1 MSTINLTSRIGL
13 NAAQLR
19 DRITVLGEQV
29 STGRKGKTHAALG
42 SDAPKAMDLRAE
54 IGRRE
59 TYQTTITQTLSK
71 IRVSQDV
78 LDRIG
83 AIAQKFT
90 ASTAKLMGAAKPE
103 EIQIQAAQAEAAMVE
118 VATLLNEQLNGEYL
132 FGGSDSH
139 NPPIP
144 NPQTIAT
151 QLGGMGREIKNKVA
165 SLNGSNVATVLADT
179 KSLAQS
185 NGATVTPFSDF
196 LRTTTWAGTTPYA
209 VGDLIVNNGNIYR
222 ATTAGNSAVAGGPT
236 GQVNGISDGTVTWD
250 WVEEGSVP
258 GATEA
263 RTNIL
268 GNDNDRVA
276 YGIHANRNA
285 AIVSTGE
292 TTGSWAR
299 DLLRGLASIAGLT
312 PEKAQLGNDYT
323 TFVTTVRKGLES
335 SVDALALE
343 RGSLGLTEARLQ
355 SMAAFHESVSTSLT
369 LQLSNLEEVDMA
381 KTITSFQTTQS
392 QLEAS
397 YRALAISQQLSLT
410 RFL

>member
-1 MSTINLTSRIGL
+1 MSSINLTARIGL
-13 NAAQLR
+13 NATQLR
-19 DRITVLGEQV
+19 DRITVLGEQI
-29 STGRKGKTHAALG
+29 STGRKGKTYAAVG
-42 SDAPKAMDLRAE
+42 ADAPKALNLRSE
-54 IGRRE
+54 INRRE
-59 TYQTTITQTLSK
+59 TYQSTINQTLSK
-71 IRVSQDV
+71 IGVSQDV

-90 ASTAKLMGAAKPE
+90 ANTAKLMGAAKPE
-103 EIQIQAAQAEAAMVE
+103 EIQIQAAQAEAAMLE

-144 NPQTIAT
+144 KPQEITT
-151 QLGGMGREIKNKVA
+151 SGMGAAIKTKVGTL
-165 SLNGSNVATVLADT
+165 SGSNVTDVLDDT
-179 KSLAQS
+179 KTLAQS
-185 NGATVTPFSDF
+185 NAAGTTPFSYF
-196 LRTTTWAGTTPYA
+196 LSARTWAGSTPYA
-209 VGDLIVNNGNIYR
+209 VGDLVVSNGNIYR
-222 ATTAGNSAVAGGPT
+222 ATQAGTSNATGGPT
-236 GQVNGISDGTVTWD
+236 GNGTGIIDSGAKWDYVQPGTVA
-250 WVEEGSVP
+250 

-263 RTNIL
+263 RVNIL

-335 SVDALALE
+335 AVDALALE

-355 SMAAFHESVSTSLT
+355 SMASFHESVSTSLT

>member
-1 MSTINLTSRIGL
+1 MSNINLTGRISL
-13 NAAQLR
+13 NATQLR
-19 DRITVLGEQV
+19 DRITVLGEQI
-29 STGRKGKTHAALG
+29 STGRRGKTYAAVG
-42 SDAPKAMDLRAE
+42 TDAPKAMDLRAE

-59 TYQTTITQTLSK
+59 TYQSTITQTLSK

-90 ASTAKLMGAAKPE
+90 ANTAKLMGAAKPE

-144 NPQTIAT
+144 KPQEITT
-151 QLGGMGREIKNKVA
+151 SGMGAAIKTKVGTL
-165 SLNGSNVATVLADT
+165 SGSNVTDVLDDT
-179 KSLAQS
+179 KTLAQS
-185 NGATVTPFSDF
+185 NAAGTTPFSYF
-196 LRTTTWAGTTPYA
+196 LSARTWAGSTPYA
-209 VGDLIVNNGNIYR
+209 VGDLVVSNGNIYR
-222 ATTAGNSAVAGGPT
+222 ATQAGTSNATGGPT
-236 GQVNGISDGTVTWD
+236 GNGTGIIDSGAKWDYVQPGTVA
-250 WVEEGSVP
+250 

-263 RTNIL
+263 RVNIL

-285 AIVSTGE
+285 TIVSTGE

-335 SVDALALE
+335 AVDALALE

-355 SMAAFHESVSTSLT
+355 SMASFHESVSTSLT

>member
-1 MSTINLTSRIGL
+1 MTNINLTTRISL
-13 NAAQLR
+13 NATQLR
-19 DRITVLGEQV
+19 DRITVLGEQI
-29 STGRKGKTHAALG
+29 STGRRGRTYAAIG
-42 SDAPKAMDLRAE
+42 SDSPKAMDLRAE

-59 TYQTTITQTLSK
+59 TYQATISQTLSK

-90 ASTAKLMGAAKPE
+90 ANTAKLMGAAKPE
-103 EIQIQAAQAEAAMVE
+103 EIQVQAAQAEAAMLE
-118 VATLLNEQLNGEYL
+118 VATLLNEQMNGEYL

-144 NPQTIAT
+144 NPGAIAT
-151 QLGGMGREIKNKVA
+151 SGMGAAIKTKVGTL
-165 SLNGSNVATVLADT
+165 SGSNVAAVLADT

-185 NGATVTPFSDF
+185 DAVGTTPFSVF
-196 LRTTTWAGTTPYA
+196 L
-209 VGDLIVNNGNIYR
+209 
-222 ATTAGNSAVAGGPT
+222 ST
-236 GQVNGISDGTVTWD
+236 G
-250 WVEEGSVP
+250 P

-285 AIVSTGE
+285 AVKSSGE

-312 PEKAQLGNDYT
+312 PEKAQLGDDYT
-323 TFVTTVRKGLES
+323 TFVTTVRKGLDS
-335 SVDALALE
+335 AADALALE
-343 RGSLGLTEARLQ
+343 RGSLGLTEARLE
-355 SMAAFHESVSTSLT
+355 SMASLQESVSTSLT

>member
-1 MSTINLTSRIGL
+1 MSNINLTARISL
-13 NAAQLR
+13 NATQLR
-19 DRITVLGEQV
+19 DRITVLGEQI
-29 STGRKGKTHAALG
+29 STGRKGKTYAAVG
-42 SDAPKAMDLRAE
+42 TDAPKALNLRSE
-54 IGRRE
+54 INRRE
-59 TYQTTITQTLSK
+59 TYQTTINQTLSK
-71 IRVSQDV
+71 IGVSQDV
-78 LDRIG
+78 LNRIG
-83 AIAQKFT
+83 EIAQKFNANT
-90 ASTAKLMGAAKPE
+90 ARLLGAAKPE
-103 EIQIQAAQAEAAMVE
+103 EIQIQAAQAQAAMVE

-144 NPQTIAT
+144 NPQAIAT
-151 QLGGMGREIKNKVA
+151 SGMGAQIITAVGTL
-165 SLNGSNVATVLADT
+165 SGSNVATVLADT

-196 LRTTTWAGTTPYA
+196 LRTTQWAGTTPYA

-222 ATTAGNSAVAGGPT
+222 ATTAGNSAAAGGPT
-236 GQVNGISDGTVTWD
+236 GTGTGIGDGTATWD
-250 WVEEGSVP
+250 WVKAGSIA
-258 GATEA
+258 GATEP
-263 RTNIL
+263 RVNIL

-312 PEKAQLGNDYT
+312 PDKAQLGNDYT

-335 SVDALALE
+335 AVDALALE

-355 SMAAFHESVSTSLT
+355 GMASFHESVSTSLT

>member
-1 MSTINLTSRIGL
+1 MSTINLTARISL
-13 NAAQLR
+13 NATQLR
-19 DRITVLGEQV
+19 DRITVLGEQI
-29 STGRKGKTHAALG
+29 STGRKGKTYAEVG
-42 SDAPKAMDLRAE
+42 TDTPKAINLRSE

-59 TYQTTITQTLSK
+59 TYQTTINQTLSK
-71 IRVSQDV
+71 IGVSQDV

-83 AIAQKFT
+83 AIAQKVT
-90 ASTAKLMGAAKPE
+90 ANTARLLGAAKPE

-151 QLGGMGREIKNKVA
+151 SGMGAAIKTQVA
-165 SLNGSNVATVLADT
+165 SLNGSNVTSVTNATKT
-179 KSLAQS
+179 LAQS
-185 NGATVTPFSDF
+185 NAAGTTPFSDF
-196 LRTTTWAGTTPYA
+196 LSAKTWAGSTPYV

-222 ATTAGNSAVAGGPT
+222 ATTAGNSAAAGGPT

-250 WVEEGSVP
+250 WVEEGSVA

-263 RTNIL
+263 RVNIL

-312 PEKAQLGNDYT
+312 PDKAQLGNDYT

-335 SVDALALE
+335 AVDALALE
-343 RGSLGLTEARLQ
+343 RGSLGLVETRLQ
-355 SMAAFHESVSTSLT
+355 GMASFHESVSTSLT

>member
-1 MSTINLTSRIGL
+1 MSSINLTARIGL
-13 NAAQLR
+13 NATQLR
-19 DRITVLGEQV
+19 DRITVLGEQI
-29 STGRKGKTHAALG
+29 STGRKGKTYAAIG
-42 SDAPKAMDLRAE
+42 SDAPKAMDLRGE
-54 IGRRE
+54 IGRRQ
-59 TYQTTITQTLSK
+59 TYQSTINLTLSK
-71 IRVSQDV
+71 VRVSQDV

-83 AIAQKFT
+83 AIAEKFT
-90 ASTAKLMGAAKPE
+90 ANTAKLLGGAKPQ
-103 EIQIQAAQAEAAMVE
+103 EIQIQAAQAEAAMAE
-118 VATLLNEQLNGEYL
+118 VANLLNEQFNGEYL
-132 FGGSDSH
+132 FGGSDSR

-144 NPQTIAT
+144 TPQTIAT
-151 QLGGMGREIKNKVA
+151 SGMGAAIKTQVGT
-165 SLNGSNVATVLADT
+165 LNGSNVTAVLADT

-185 NGATVTPFSDF
+185 NAVGTTPFSVF
-196 LRTTTWAGTTPYA
+196 L
-209 VGDLIVNNGNIYR
+209 
-222 ATTAGNSAVAGGPT
+222 ST
-236 GQVNGISDGTVTWD
+236 G
-250 WVEEGSVP
+250 P

-312 PEKAQLGNDYT
+312 PDKAQLGNDYT

-335 SVDALALE
+335 AVDALALE
-343 RGSLGLTEARLQ
+343 RGSLGLTETRLQ
-355 SMAAFHESVSTSLT
+355 GMASFQESVSTSLT

-397 YRALAISQQLSLT
+397 YRAIAMAQQLSLT

>member
-1 MSTINLTSRIGL
+1 
-13 NAAQLR
+13 
-19 DRITVLGEQV
+19 
-29 STGRKGKTHAALG
+29 
-42 SDAPKAMDLRAE
+42 
-54 IGRRE
+54 
-59 TYQTTITQTLSK
+59 
-71 IRVSQDV
+71 

-90 ASTAKLMGAAKPE
+90 ANTAKLLGAARPE
-103 EIQIQAAQAEAAMVE
+103 EIQVQAAQAEAAMVE

-132 FGGSDSH
+132 FGGSDSR

-144 NPQTIAT
+144 NPQTIT
-151 QLGGMGREIKNKVA
+151 TTGMGAAIKTQVA
-165 SLNGSNVATVLADT
+165 SLNGSNVTSVTNATKT
-179 KSLAQS
+179 LAQS
-185 NGATVTPFSDF
+185 NAVGTTPFSVF
-196 LRTTTWAGTTPYA
+196 L
-209 VGDLIVNNGNIYR
+209 
-222 ATTAGNSAVAGGPT
+222 ST
-236 GQVNGISDGTVTWD
+236 GS
-250 WVEEGSVP
+250 

-263 RTNIL
+263 RVSIL

-285 AIVSTGE
+285 AIVSTGD

-312 PEKAQLGNDYT
+312 PDKAQLGNDYT

-335 SVDALALE
+335 AVDALALE
-343 RGSLGLTEARLQ
+343 RGSLGLTETRLQ
-355 SMAAFHESVSTSLT
+355 SMASLQESIGTSLT

>member
-1 MSTINLTSRIGL
+1 MSNINLTGRISL
-13 NAAQLR
+13 NATQLR
-19 DRITVLGEQV
+19 DRITVLGEQI
-29 STGRKGKTHAALG
+29 STGRKGKTYAAVG
-42 SDAPKAMDLRAE
+42 TDAPKALNLRSE
-54 IGRRE
+54 INRRE
-59 TYQTTITQTLSK
+59 TYQTTINQTLSK
-71 IRVSQDV
+71 IGVSQDV
-78 LDRIG
+78 LNRIG
-83 AIAQKFT
+83 EIAQKFNANT
-90 ASTAKLMGAAKPE
+90 ARLLGAAKPE
-103 EIQIQAAQAEAAMVE
+103 EIQTQAAQAQAAMVE

-144 NPQTIAT
+144 NPQAIAT
-151 QLGGMGREIKNKVA
+151 SGMGAQIITAVGTL
-165 SLNGSNVATVLADT
+165 SGSNVADVLDDT
-179 KSLAQS
+179 KSLAES
-185 NGATVTPFSDF
+185 DAADTTPFSYF
-196 LRTTTWAGTTPYA
+196 LSARTWAGSTPYV
-209 VGDLIVNNGNIYR
+209 VGDVVVSNGNIYR
-222 ATTAGNSAVAGGPT
+222 ATLAGTSNATGGPT
-236 GQVNGISDGTVTWD
+236 GDGTGIIDSGARWD
-250 WVEEGSVP
+250 YVQPGTVA

-312 PEKAQLGNDYT
+312 PDKAQLGNDYT

-335 SVDALALE
+335 AVDALALE

-355 SMAAFHESVSTSLT
+355 SMASFHESVSTSLT

>member
-1 MSTINLTSRIGL
+1 MSTINLTGRISL
-13 NAAQLR
+13 NATQLR
-19 DRITVLGEQV
+19 DRITVLGEQI
-29 STGRKGKTHAALG
+29 STGRKGKTYAAVG
-42 SDAPKAMDLRAE
+42 ADAPKALNLRSE

-59 TYQTTITQTLSK
+59 TYQTTINQTLSK
-71 IRVSQDV
+71 IGVSQDV

-90 ASTAKLMGAAKPE
+90 ASTAKLLGAAKPE

-132 FGGSDSH
+132 FGGSDSR

-144 NPQTIAT
+144 MPQTIAT
-151 QLGGMGREIKNKVA
+151 SGMGAAIKTAVGT
-165 SLNGSNVATVLADT
+165 LNGSNVATVLADT

-196 LRTTTWAGTTPYA
+196 LRTTKWAGTTPYA
-209 VGDLIVNNGNIYR
+209 VGDLVVNNGNIYR
-222 ATTAGNSAVAGGPT
+222 ATTAGNSATAGGPT
-236 GQVNGISDGTVTWD
+236 GQVNGIGDGTVTWD
-250 WVEEGSVP
+250 WVKEGSVA
-258 GATEA
+258 GATEPRA
-263 RTNIL
+263 NIL

-312 PEKAQLGNDYT
+312 PDKAQLGNDYT

-343 RGSLGLTEARLQ
+343 RGSLGVNETRLQ
-355 SMAAFHESVSTSLT
+355 SMASHHESVSTSLT

>member
-1 MSTINLTSRIGL
+1 
-13 NAAQLR
+13 
-19 DRITVLGEQV
+19 
-29 STGRKGKTHAALG
+29 
-42 SDAPKAMDLRAE
+42 
-54 IGRRE
+54 
-59 TYQTTITQTLSK
+59 
-71 IRVSQDV
+71 
-78 LDRIG
+78 
-83 AIAQKFT
+83 
-90 ASTAKLMGAAKPE
+90 
-103 EIQIQAAQAEAAMVE
+103 MVE

-151 QLGGMGREIKNKVA
+151 SGMGLEIRNKVA
-165 SLNGSNVATVLADT
+165 ALDGTNVADVLDDT
-179 KSLAQS
+179 KILAQS
-185 NGATVTPFSDF
+185 NA
-196 LRTTTWAGTTPYA
+196 AGTTPFSEF
-209 VGDLIVNNGNIYR
+209 LS
-222 ATTAGNSAVAGGPT
+222 TL
-236 GQVNGISDGTVTWD
+236 
-250 WVEEGSVP
+250 P
-258 GATEA
+258 GLEEA

-268 GNDNDRVA
+268 GNDNERVA

-285 AIVSTGE
+285 AVKSTGD
-292 TTGSWAR
+292 TTESWAR

-335 SVDALALE
+335 AADALALE
-343 RGSLGLTEARLQ
+343 RGSLGVTEARLQ
-355 SMAAFHESVSTSLT
+355 SMASLQESVSTSLT

>member
-1 MSTINLTSRIGL
+1 MSNISLTARLNL
-13 NAAQLR
+13 NAIQLR
-19 DRITVLGEQV
+19 ERITNLGEQI
-29 STGRKGKTHAALG
+29 STGRKGKTYAAVG
-42 SDAPKAMDLRAE
+42 ADAPKAMDLRSE

-59 TYQTTITQTLSK
+59 TFQSTIEQTLSK
-71 IRVSQDV
+71 IKVSQDV

-83 AIAQKFT
+83 VIAQKFT
-90 ASTAKLMGAAKPE
+90 AGTAKLLGAAKPE
-103 EIQIQAAQAEAAMVE
+103 EIQIQAAQAKAAMVE
-118 VATLLNEQLNGEYL
+118 VANLLNEQLNGEYL
-132 FGGSDSH
+132 FGGSDSS

-144 NPQTIAT
+144 DPQTIAT
-151 QLGGMGREIKNKVA
+151 KPGGMGAAIITAVGTL
-165 SLNGSNVATVLADT
+165 SGSNVAAVLADT

-196 LRTTTWAGTTPYA
+196 LRTTNWATSAPYA
-209 VGDLIVNNGNIYR
+209 VGDLVVNNGNTYR
-222 ATTAGNSAVAGGPT
+222 VVTAGVSAAAGGPT
-236 GQVNGISDGTVTWD
+236 GTTAGIPDGTVTWD
-250 WVEEGSVP
+250 WVKAGSTA

-268 GNDNDRVA
+268 GNDNDRVE

-312 PEKAQLGNDYT
+312 PDKAQLGNDYT
-323 TFVTTVRKGLES
+323 TFVTTVRRGLES

-343 RGSLGLTEARLQ
+343 RGSLGVKETRLQ
-355 SMAAFHESVSTSLT
+355 SMASHHESVSTSLT

>member
-1 MSTINLTSRIGL
+1 MSTINLTARISL
-13 NAAQLR
+13 NATQLR
-19 DRITVLGEQV
+19 DRITVLGEQI
-29 STGRKGKTHAALG
+29 STGRKGKTYAAVG
-42 SDAPKAMDLRAE
+42 TDAPKAINLRSE

-59 TYQTTITQTLSK
+59 TYQTTINQTLSK
-71 IRVSQDV
+71 IGVSQDV

-83 AIAQKFT
+83 AIAQKVT
-90 ASTAKLMGAAKPE
+90 ANTAKLLGAAKPE
-103 EIQIQAAQAEAAMVE
+103 EIQVQADQAEAAMVE

-139 NPPIP
+139 NLPIP

-165 SLNGSNVATVLADT
+165 ALNGSNVAAVLADT
-179 KSLAQS
+179 KSLAES
-185 NGATVTPFSDF
+185 DVLGITPFSVF
-196 LRTTTWAGTTPYA
+196 L
-209 VGDLIVNNGNIYR
+209 
-222 ATTAGNSAVAGGPT
+222 ST
-236 GQVNGISDGTVTWD
+236 G
-250 WVEEGSVP
+250 P
-258 GATEA
+258 GAAEA
-263 RTNIL
+263 RVNIL

-312 PEKAQLGNDYT
+312 PDKAQLGNDYT

-335 SVDALALE
+335 AVDALALE
-343 RGSLGLTEARLQ
+343 RGSLGLVETRLQ
-355 SMAAFHESVSTSLT
+355 GMASFHESVSTSLT

>member
-1 MSTINLTSRIGL
+1 MSSINLTARIGL
-13 NAAQLR
+13 NATQLR
-19 DRITVLGEQV
+19 DRITVLGEQI
-29 STGRKGKTHAALG
+29 STGRKGKTYAAIG
-42 SDAPKAMDLRAE
+42 SDAPKAMDLRGE

-59 TYQTTITQTLSK
+59 TYQSTINLTLSK
-71 IRVSQDV
+71 VRVSQDV

-83 AIAQKFT
+83 AIAEKFT
-90 ASTAKLMGAAKPE
+90 ANTAKLLGGAKPQ
-103 EIQIQAAQAEAAMVE
+103 EIQIQAAQAEAAMAE
-118 VATLLNEQLNGEYL
+118 VANLLSEQFNGEYL
-132 FGGSDSH
+132 FGGSDSR

-144 NPQTIAT
+144 TPQTIAT
-151 QLGGMGREIKNKVA
+151 SGMGAAIKTQVGT
-165 SLNGSNVATVLADT
+165 LNGSNVTAVLADT

-185 NGATVTPFSDF
+185 NAVGTTPFSVF
-196 LRTTTWAGTTPYA
+196 L
-209 VGDLIVNNGNIYR
+209 
-222 ATTAGNSAVAGGPT
+222 ST
-236 GQVNGISDGTVTWD
+236 G
-250 WVEEGSVP
+250 P

-312 PEKAQLGNDYT
+312 PDKAQLGNDYT

-335 SVDALALE
+335 AVDALALE
-343 RGSLGLTEARLQ
+343 RGSLGLTETRLQ
-355 SMAAFHESVSTSLT
+355 GMASFHESVSTSLT

>member
-1 MSTINLTSRIGL
+1 MTNINVTARISL
-13 NAAQLR
+13 NATQLR
-19 DRITVLGEQV
+19 DRITVLGEQI
-29 STGRKGKTHAALG
+29 STGRKGKTYAALG
-42 SDAPKAMDLRAE
+42 ADTPKAIDLRGE
-54 IGRRE
+54 ISRRE
-59 TYQTTITQTLSK
+59 TYQTTINQTLSK
-71 IRVSQDV
+71 ISVSQNV

-90 ASTAKLMGAAKPE
+90 ANTAKLLGAARPE
-103 EIQIQAAQAEAAMVE
+103 EIQVQAAQAEAAMVE

-132 FGGSDSH
+132 FGGSDSR

-144 NPQTIAT
+144 NPQTIT
-151 QLGGMGREIKNKVA
+151 TTGMGAAIKTQVA
-165 SLNGSNVATVLADT
+165 SLNGSNVTSVTNATKT
-179 KSLAQS
+179 LAQS
-185 NGATVTPFSDF
+185 NAVGTTPFSVF
-196 LRTTTWAGTTPYA
+196 L
-209 VGDLIVNNGNIYR
+209 
-222 ATTAGNSAVAGGPT
+222 ST
-236 GQVNGISDGTVTWD
+236 GS
-250 WVEEGSVP
+250 

-263 RTNIL
+263 RVSIL

-285 AIVSTGE
+285 AIVSTGD

-312 PEKAQLGNDYT
+312 PDKAQLGNDYT

-335 SVDALALE
+335 AVDALALE
-343 RGSLGLTEARLQ
+343 RGSLGLTETRLQ
-355 SMAAFHESVSTSLT
+355 SMASLQESIGTSLT

>member
-1 MSTINLTSRIGL
+1 MSNINLTARINL
-13 NAAQLR
+13 NATQLR

-29 STGRKGKTHAALG
+29 STGRKGKTYAAVG
-42 SDAPKAMDLRAE
+42 VDAPKAMDLRAE

-59 TYQTTITQTLSK
+59 TYQTTINQTLSK

-83 AIAQKFT
+83 TIAQKFT
-90 ASTAKLMGAAKPE
+90 ANTARLLGAARPE

-118 VATLLNEQLNGEYL
+118 VANLLNEQLNGEYL
-132 FGGSDSH
+132 FGGSDSR

-144 NPQTIAT
+144 TPQTIAT
-151 QLGGMGREIKNKVA
+151 SGMGAAIKTQVGA
-165 SLNGSNVATVLADT
+165 LNGSNVTAVLADT

-185 NGATVTPFSDF
+185 NAVGTTPFSVF
-196 LRTTTWAGTTPYA
+196 L
-209 VGDLIVNNGNIYR
+209 
-222 ATTAGNSAVAGGPT
+222 ST
-236 GQVNGISDGTVTWD
+236 G
-250 WVEEGSVP
+250 P

-312 PEKAQLGNDYT
+312 PDKAQLGNDYT

-335 SVDALALE
+335 AVDALALE
-343 RGSLGLTEARLQ
+343 RGSLGLTETRLQ
-355 SMAAFHESVSTSLT
+355 GMASFHESVSTSLT

>member
-1 MSTINLTSRIGL
+1 MSSINLTARISL
-13 NAAQLR
+13 NSTQLR
-19 DRITVLGEQV
+19 DRIAVLGEQI
-29 STGRKGKTHAALG
+29 STGRKGKTYAAVG
-42 SDAPKAMDLRAE
+42 ADAPKAIDLRSE

-59 TYQTTITQTLSK
+59 TYQATINQTLSK

-90 ASTAKLMGAAKPE
+90 ANSAKLLGAAKPE
-103 EIQIQAAQAEAAMVE
+103 EIQIQAAQAEAAMAE
-118 VATLLNEQLNGEYL
+118 VANLLNEQYTGEYL
-132 FGGSDSH
+132 FGGSDSR

-151 QLGGMGREIKNKVA
+151 SGMGAAIITAVGT
-165 SLNGSNVATVLADT
+165 LNGSNVATVLADT

-196 LRTTTWAGTTPYA
+196 LRTTKWAGTTPYA

-222 ATTAGNSAVAGGPT
+222 ATTAGNSAAAGGPT
-236 GQVNGISDGTVTWD
+236 GTGTGIGDGTATWD
-250 WVEEGSVP
+250 WVKAGSIA
-258 GATEA
+258 GATEP
-263 RTNIL
+263 RVNIL
-268 GNDNDRVA
+268 GNDNDRVE

-312 PEKAQLGNDYT
+312 PDKAQLGNDYT

-335 SVDALALE
+335 AVDALALE
-343 RGSLGLTEARLQ
+343 RGSLGLTEGRLQ
-355 SMAAFHESVSTSLT
+355 SMASYHESVSTSLT

>member
-1 MSTINLTSRIGL
+1 MTNINVTARISL
-13 NAAQLR
+13 NATQLR
-19 DRITVLGEQV
+19 DRIAVLGEQI
-29 STGRKGKTHAALG
+29 STGRKGETYATLG
-42 SDAPKAMDLRAE
+42 SDAPKAMDLRGE
-54 IGRRE
+54 INRRE
-59 TYQTTITQTLSK
+59 TYQTTINQTLSK

-90 ASTAKLMGAAKPE
+90 ANTAKLLGAARPE
-103 EIQIQAAQAEAAMVE
+103 EIQVQASQAEAAMAE

-132 FGGSDSH
+132 FGGSDSR

-144 NPQTIAT
+144 MPQTIAT
-151 QLGGMGREIKNKVA
+151 SGMGAAIKTQVGT
-165 SLNGSNVATVLADT
+165 LNGSNVTAVLADT

-185 NGATVTPFSDF
+185 NAVGTTPFSVF
-196 LRTTTWAGTTPYA
+196 L
-209 VGDLIVNNGNIYR
+209 
-222 ATTAGNSAVAGGPT
+222 ST
-236 GQVNGISDGTVTWD
+236 G
-250 WVEEGSVP
+250 P
-258 GATEA
+258 GASEA
-263 RTNIL
+263 RVNIL

-312 PEKAQLGNDYT
+312 PDKAQLGNDFT
-323 TFVTTVRKGLES
+323 TFVTTIRKGLES

-355 SMAAFHESVSTSLT
+355 SMASLQESIGTSLT

>member
-1 MSTINLTSRIGL
+1 MSSINLTARIGL
-13 NAAQLR
+13 NATQLR
-19 DRITVLGEQV
+19 DRITVLGEQI
-29 STGRKGKTHAALG
+29 STGRKGKTYAAIG
-42 SDAPKAMDLRAE
+42 SDAPKAMDLRGE

-59 TYQTTITQTLSK
+59 TYQSTINLTLSK
-71 IRVSQDV
+71 VRVSQDV

-83 AIAQKFT
+83 AIAEKFT
-90 ASTAKLMGAAKPE
+90 ANTAKLLGGAKPE
-103 EIQIQAAQAEAAMVE
+103 ETQIQAAQAEAAMAE
-118 VATLLNEQLNGEYL
+118 VATLLNEQVNGEYL
-132 FGGSDSH
+132 FGGSDSR

-144 NPQTIAT
+144 TPQTIAT
-151 QLGGMGREIKNKVA
+151 SGMGAAIKTQVGT
-165 SLNGSNVATVLADT
+165 LNGSNVTAVLADT

-185 NGATVTPFSDF
+185 NAVGTTPFSVF
-196 LRTTTWAGTTPYA
+196 L
-209 VGDLIVNNGNIYR
+209 
-222 ATTAGNSAVAGGPT
+222 ST
-236 GQVNGISDGTVTWD
+236 G
-250 WVEEGSVP
+250 P

-312 PEKAQLGNDYT
+312 PDKAQLGNDYT

-335 SVDALALE
+335 AVDALALE
-343 RGSLGLTEARLQ
+343 RGSLGLTETRLQ
-355 SMAAFHESVSTSLT
+355 GMASFHESVSTSLT

-397 YRALAISQQLSLT
+397 YRAIAMAQQLSLT

>member
-1 MSTINLTSRIGL
+1 MSSINLTARISL
-13 NAAQLR
+13 NATQLR
-19 DRITVLGEQV
+19 DRITVLGEQI
-29 STGRKGKTHAALG
+29 STGRKGKTYAAVG

-59 TYQTTITQTLSK
+59 TYQATITQTLSK

-90 ASTAKLMGAAKPE
+90 ASSVKLLGAAKPE
-103 EIQIQAAQAEAAMVE
+103 EIQTQAAQAEAAMVE

-132 FGGSDSH
+132 FGGSDVH

-165 SLNGSNVATVLADT
+165 SLNGSNVTSVTNATKT
-179 KSLAQS
+179 LAQS
-185 NGATVTPFSDF
+185 DA
-196 LRTTTWAGTTPYA
+196 AGTTPFS
-209 VGDLIVNNGNIYR
+209 VFL
-222 ATTAGNSAVAGGPT
+222 ST
-236 GQVNGISDGTVTWD
+236 GA
-250 WVEEGSVP
+250 

-263 RTNIL
+263 RVNIL
-268 GNDNDRVA
+268 GNDNERIA

-299 DLLRGLASIAGLT
+299 DLLRGDTAARPRTILHDHRLAKLRRHGRRAGTRCQVRIPARREGYDQSDGLIG
-312 PEKAQLGNDYT
+312 EGRLRAKRLGQYW
-323 TFVTTVRKGLES
+323 RCSQGREHR
-335 SVDALALE
+335 A
-343 RGSLGLTEARLQ
+343 AR
-355 SMAAFHESVSTSLT
+355 
-369 LQLSNLEEVDMA
+369 
-381 KTITSFQTTQS
+381 
-392 QLEAS
+392 
-397 YRALAISQQLSLT
+397 
-410 RFL
+410 